1 MKKYKCMNIGNCDHS
16 NNGTEFEIAEGEELR
31 CPKCGSDMIVEVK
44 KTPIGKYAA
53 IVAAV
58 VVVLG
63 GAGFGIWKFISG
75 PNPKD
80 YKISLDQKE
89 LVLQPGQRAL
99 LVPSVE
105 PADAKVT
112 YTWKSN
118 DETIVTVNNGGEVQS
133 LKKGE
138 TTIVLSIEENNLL
151 KARCKVK
158 VEELVDTPINNPNP
172 IYVEKIIVSDSK
184 MTLKVGEKKALTYTT
199 VPEKHDETI
208 SSTVSDDAIIT
219 LSQTDEVVALKT
231 GKATVTITADKSGTK
246 AEVEVTVKKE
256 NAPGPKPGGN
266 NPRKV
271 NLGYGIYEG
280 EMLNGLPHGTGT
292 LTFKSSHAIDS
303 RDSKGRVAEAGD
315 YVSGLFY
322 QGHVETAKWFGADG
336 SLKGSLLLGR
346 P

>member
-1 MKKYKCMNIGNCDHS
+1 MNIGNCDHS
-16 NNGTEFEIAEGEELR
+16 NNGTEFEIAEGEELK
-31 CPKCGSDMIVEVK
+31 CPKCGSDMIVEVR

-99 LVPSVE
+99 LVASVE

-158 VEELVDTPINNPNP
+158 VEDDEA
-172 IYVEKIIVSDSK
+172 EA
-184 MTLKVGEKKALTYTT
+184 KA
-199 VPEKHDETI
+199 
-208 SSTVSDDAIIT
+208 
-219 LSQTDEVVALKT
+219 
-231 GKATVTITADKSGTK
+231 KAEAEAKAKAEEEAKAKAEAEAAAK
-246 AEVEVTVKKE
+246 AEVEAKAAAEAEAKAKAEAEAAKKRQQTS
-256 NAPGPKPGGN
+256 GN
-266 NPRKV
+266 NTSMTSTK
-271 NLGYGIYEG
+271 NFGYAIYKG
-280 EMLNGLPHGTGT
+280 EMRNGLPHGTGT